1 MSDNIKRILDDVTL
15 RKSVGLKISEFDEEL
30 KSLEL
35 TAIKKLRLSG
45 ILDSKIKKDDSYIV
59 TTILAYVKGNFR
71 FTESNLAIRFQQVFE
86 ENKNFMRS
94 TAEYTQESSDNNG

>member
-1 MSDNIKRILDDVTL
+1 MSENIKRILDDVTL

-45 ILDSKIKKDDSYIV
+45 ILDSKIKK
-59 TTILAYVKGNFR
+59 R
-71 FTESNLAIRFQQVFE
+71 R
-86 ENKNFMRS
+86 
-94 TAEYTQESSDNNG
+94 